1 MRPQETISEDCNT
14 YYDEYRIEEADDER
28 TQTLNGLCCD
38 SDHIVTNKETIKL
51 DKPSLK
57 IENNDDKLIDDYVDK
72 RGCSYAEAY
81 HHFGITEPETI
92 IKPGVCV
99 NLDDRAIA
107 LKGIMDAYNIISNF
121 NGSKSELG
129 FKNMINK
136 YGLED
141 AKEMIK
147 TKEFKKTSMEKAI
160 GENIKTL
167 MASKALKEAGFDED
181 TILLGENIM
190 RGELSLEYGS
200 KKGNAYN
207 RKQLIK
213 KIQQKQHRG

>member
-72 RGCSYAEAY
+72 CSCSYAEAY
-81 HHFGITEPETI
+81 LRLGIPEPETV

-107 LKGIMDAYNIISNF
+107 LKGIMDAYNIISKYH
-121 NGSKSELG
+121 GIKSEFG
-129 FKNMINK
+129 FRKLINEH
-136 YGLED
+136 GIED
-141 AKEMIK
+141 AKQIRK
-147 TKEFKKTSMEKAI
+147 SIDDKELSMQKNI

-181 TILLGENIM
+181 TILFEENMM
-190 RGELSLEYGS
+190 RCNLSLKYGPKNGS
-200 KKGNAYN
+200 AYN

-213 KIQQKQHRG
+213 EIQQKQHRG